1 MQRYLAH
8 GKYQSAQM
16 IANHHPIAAGELRS
30 PAMARMGGQG
40 TLPVVA
46 GDKLRPKF
54 DSIRSDPR
62 FIEVLKKIGLAK

>member
-1 MQRYLAH
+1 
-8 GKYQSAQM
+8 
-16 IANHHPIAAGELRS
+16 
-30 PAMARMGGQG
+30 MGGQG

>member
-1 MQRYLAH
+1 
-8 GKYQSAQM
+8 
-16 IANHHPIAAGELRS
+16 
-30 PAMARMGGQG
+30 MARMGGQG